1 MPFELDSRRGVF
13 QSYGVRTTNGKYGS
27 QQGTKNGVI
36 KSAIWDFVFNDLPS
50 AGTSAIHAVIP
61 AGATIIST
69 RLLVDVA
76 FASTSGTTTLTVG
89 LQQANGTEID
99 NDGLIQAAQA
109 TDTAIETV
117 GNVIT
122 GAGALIG
129 KTIGANNGELVVT
142 PSVADLT
149 AGKGRIVVEYV
160 YDKN

>member
-13 QSYGVRTTNGKYGS
+13 NSYGVRTTNGKFGS
-27 QQGTKNGVI
+27 QQSTKNGVI